1 MCRDAS
7 MMGMRRKIDGLSI
20 EEIQALPKDELNLPA
35 KMIDFLEVLKKV
47 SPSVSK
53 QDLVKYEQ
61 WMADFGST

>member
-1 MCRDAS
+1 